1 IGDVAPSALKEIRK
15 AVRLPSP
22 RAAKNRRAAE
32 MRDELAPFDHLINQ
46 RELLSL
52 SIDLILQ
59 PLALILLPAL
69 PKSISTRRQQF
80 ATIQYGITA
89 HIRILAIRCFIGRI
103 YVETSC

>member
-1 IGDVAPSALKEIRK
+1 MHYEETRPPASPDVAPSASGHV
-15 AVRLPSP
+15 AAALPSSVMNS
-22 RAAKNRRAAE
+22 ASA
-32 MRDELAPFDHLINQ
+32 FDHLINQ

-69 PKSISTRRQQF
+69 PKSILLVANNSP
-80 ATIQYGITA
+80 TIQYGITA
-89 HIRILAIRCFIGRI
+89 HIRILAISCFIGRI